1 MAQWLNAVIMRDVLN
16 KPKREEFVSHMVQS
30 RIDAA
35 TRGVPMELLME
46 EFVLRMA
53 QQGSSVTTRGVTIK
67 PSRVEFVLHMA
78 QW

>member
-1 MAQWLNAVIMRDVLN
+1 MAQWLNVVITRDVLN

-53 QQGSSVTTRGVTIK
+53 Q
-67 PSRVEFVLHMA
+67 
-78 QW
+78 